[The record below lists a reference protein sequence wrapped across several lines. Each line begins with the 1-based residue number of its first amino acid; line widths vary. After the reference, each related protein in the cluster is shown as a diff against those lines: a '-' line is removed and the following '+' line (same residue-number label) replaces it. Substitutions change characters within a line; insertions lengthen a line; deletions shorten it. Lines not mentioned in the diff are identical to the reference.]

1 MDITRSYGKH
11 EIAPSDQIAYI
22 VLKVSV
28 GGTQI
33 RLDYDNSSVKLKV
46 STTLWIN
53 EPEIEERI

>member
-22 VLKVSV
+22 VSKVSV

-33 RLDYDNSSVKLKV
+33 RLDYDNYR
-46 STTLWIN
+46 IN
-53 EPEIEERI
+53 EDSDRDIYPST